1 MEWGYTPLPLPLST
15 AGTSAQILEQLP
27 QDEEAAVGAGWKG
40 VQPSRKLPMS
50 SLPLPHG
57 LDSRQPHT
65 QKCSHREAPHFLSED
80 GEGAPAGWHL
90 LQLLLSAILTPRQFC
105 GSSGFEGTAA

>member
-1 MEWGYTPLPLPLST
+1 MGVYPPAPPTEHSWDFCTDTGAAPSGRGGSSGSRLERSPAQQEASHVLT
-15 AGTSAQILEQLP
+15 AL
-27 QDEEAAVGAGWKG
+27 AAWPGLQAATYPE
-40 VQPSRKLPMS
+40 VQPQRS
-50 SLPLPHG
+50 S
-57 LDSRQPHT
+57 
-65 QKCSHREAPHFLSED
+65 AFLSED